1 MSEVKT
7 KPHLHASYIDPR
19 AYEIVERL
27 QRRGFTSY
35 LVGGC
40 VRDLILGIQP
50 KDFDIATNAT
60 PQEVKRSIANSYI
73 IGRRFKLVLAKRH
86 RDQFEIATFRREATK
101 EELFPVEDLDPTDS
115 SEGDATFIFNDNYF
129 GTPEQDALR
138 RDFTINALF
147 YDPVL
152 HRVIDY
158 AQGEA
163 DLKGRV
169 IRMIGNPDRRIVED
183 PIRSL
188 RAIRLAYKIN
198 FTLDG
203 DLRSAILR
211 NSPPVALA
219 ALPRRREEYL
229 KILKLPQSSL
239 AFFEMYDLGLID
251 VCLPSLRELFKS
263 TEGQYF
269 LRAYLD
275 NFQEPHNSYEE
286 LLAPSLMAPLV
297 MAMLQFDPNRGW
309 DWIEAF
315 LKNEFGAF
323 KNEIAH
329 LQVALGQLGLFP
341 KIENFRKRSRR
352 RRVGFFENSW
362 FNLQY
367 YANCFEHNISASQQ
381 SLWEKEWYLT
391 MLRPQTPEEIEEHEG
406 QSDQDP
412 ADDQPHSN

>member
-86 RDQFEIATFRREATK
+86 SDQFEIATFRREATK
-101 EELFPVEDLDPTDS
+101 EELLPNTESDS
-115 SEGDATFIFNDNYF
+115 PETQEADASFIFNDNYF

-152 HRVIDY
+152 QQVIDY
-158 AQGEA
+158 AKGQE
-163 DLKGRV
+163 DLNRRV
-169 IRMIGNPDRRIVED
+169 IRMIGSPDRRIIED

-198 FTLDG
+198 FTLDS
-203 DLRSAILR
+203 DLRAAILR

-229 KILKLPQSSL
+229 KILKLPQASL

-251 VCLPSLRELFKS
+251 VCLPSLKEMFRS
-263 TEGQYF
+263 GVGQQM
-269 LRAYLD
+269 LRNYLD
-275 NFQEPHNSYEE
+275 HFCEPIANYEE
-286 LLAPSLMAPLV
+286 LSAPSLMAPLV

-309 DWIEAF
+309 DWIEIF

-329 LQVALGQLGLFP
+329 LQVALGQLGVFP

-352 RRVGFFENSW
+352 RRVGFFENPW

-367 YANCFEHNISASQQ
+367 YANCFEHNISAHQQ
-381 SLWEKEWYLT
+381 VLWEREWYLT
-391 MLRPQTPEEIEEHEG
+391 MLRSQDPEETAEPEE
-406 QSDQDP
+406 QSDLDP
-412 ADDQPHSN
+412 KDDQLHSN

>member
-27 QRRGFTSY
+27 QRRGYTSY

-86 RDQFEIATFRREATK
+86 RDQFEIATFRREATR
-101 EELFPVEDLDPTDS
+101 EELLPNLDVEQAEST
-115 SEGDATFIFNDNYF
+115 ENDAAFIFNDNYF

-147 YDPVL
+147 YDPLL

-163 DLKGRV
+163 DLNSRI
-169 IRMIGNPDRRIVED
+169 IRMIGPPDRRIIED

-198 FTLDG
+198 FTLDA
-203 DLRSAILR
+203 DLRSAILK

-251 VCLPSLRELFKS
+251 VCLPSLRELFLSK
-263 TEGQYF
+263 EGQYF
-269 LRAYLD
+269 LRYYLD
-275 NFQEPHNSYEE
+275 NFHEPIPNYEE
-286 LLAPSLMAPLV
+286 LSAPSLMAPLV

-309 DWIEAF
+309 EWIEIF

-323 KNEIAH
+323 KNEIAY
-329 LQVALGQLGLFP
+329 LQVALGQLGVYP

-352 RRVGFFENSW
+352 RRLGFFENSW
-362 FNLQY
+362 FLLQY
-367 YANCFEHNISASQQ
+367 YANCFEYNISAYQQ
-381 SLWEKEWYLT
+381 ALWEREWYLT
-391 MLRPQTPEEIEEHEG
+391 MLRPQNFEDSESSEE
-406 QSDQDP
+406 QSDLDP
-412 ADDQPHSN
+412 TSDQLHSN